1 MKTMA
6 RFTVADIARATRAAK
21 QQGAE
26 VVEFLSDGTVRVV
39 LSGGHKDEP
48 KNNPTK
54 TRWRK
59 NTTDLRARV
68 VDGESK
74 R

>member
-6 RFTVADIARATRAAK
+6 RFSVADIARATRAAK

-48 KNNPTK
+48 KSAEPEEDFK
-54 TRWRK
+54 
-59 NTTDLRARV
+59 L
-68 VDGESK
+68 
-74 R
+74 